1 MGDFSVIGVWRER
14 ASSLMTTATSLP
26 LRRKTTFYGSLQ
38 IQVRVIGAL
47 FMRDVIARF
56 GRHGLGFLW
65 LFLEPMMFAVGVTI
79 IWSYT
84 SHTQGSIPIAAFILT
99 GYSGLVLWR
108 NLVNRLMAG
117 VASNKGL
124 LYHRNVKI
132 IDLLYARGLMEFIA
146 CTVSFILLTIIFS
159 ALGLT
164 SLPDDP
170 LKAFFG
176 WVLYAW
182 FSFAFGLVAAFMGSA
197 NEIFDRIAHIL
208 MYLSMPLTGGFVM
221 VGWMPPEVQDI
232 LLMSPLVH
240 AMELLREGYF
250 GMSIKAEYSISFTVI
265 VNLCLTLVGLILV
278 RSIKRKL
285 IDD

>member
-1 MGDFSVIGVWRER
+1 MTKALTLPSRRE
-14 ASSLMTTATSLP
+14 
-26 LRRKTTFYGSLQ
+26 TTFYGSLQ
-38 IQVRVIGAL
+38 IQLRVIGAL
-47 FMRDVIARF
+47 FMRDVIAKF

-84 SHTQGSIPIAAFILT
+84 SHTQGNISVAAFILT

-124 LYHRNVKI
+124 LYHRNVKVM
-132 IDLLYARGLMEFIA
+132 DLLYARSIMEFAA
-146 CTVSFILLTIIFS
+146 CTISFILLSVIFA
-159 ALGLT
+159 ALGLVT
-164 SLPDDP
+164 LPEDP
-170 LKAFFG
+170 LKALVG

-182 FSFAFGLVAAFMGSA
+182 FAFAFGLVCAFMGSS
-197 NEIFDRIAHIL
+197 NEIFDRVAHIS
-208 MYLSMPLTGGFVM
+208 MYLSMPLTGGLAM
-221 VGWMPPEVQDI
+221 VSWLSPDVQNI
-232 LLMSPLVH
+232 LLMSPLVN

-250 GMSIKAEYSISFTVI
+250 GVSVKAEYSVSYTLA

-278 RSIKRKL
+278 RSIKRQL
-285 IDD
+285 VDS

>member
-1 MGDFSVIGVWRER
+1 
-14 ASSLMTTATSLP
+14 MTTTAATIP
-26 LRRKTTFYGSLQ
+26 LRRKTSFYGSLQ

-47 FMRDVIARF
+47 FMRDIIARF

-79 IWSYT
+79 IWSFAA
-84 SHTQGSIPIAAFILT
+84 HTQGNIPIAAFVLT

-108 NLVNRLMAG
+108 SLIGRLMAG

-132 IDLLYARGLMEFIA
+132 IDLLYARGLMEATA
-146 CTVSFILLTIIFS
+146 CTISFLLLSVIFT

-164 SLPDDP
+164 ALVDDP
-170 LKAFFG
+170 LKIVVG

-182 FSFAFGLVAAFMGSA
+182 FSFAAGLVAAFMGAA
-197 NEIFDRIAHIL
+197 NEVFDRVAHIL
-208 MYLSMPLTGGFVM
+208 MYLSMPLTGGFAM
-221 VGWMPPEVQDI
+221 VSWMPSGAQNI
-232 LLMSPLVH
+232 LLMSPLVN

-250 GMSIKAEYSISFTVI
+250 GMSIKAQYSISYVVM
-265 VNLCLTLVGLILV
+265 VNIGLTFVGLVLV
-278 RSIKRKL
+278 RSIRRKL

>member
-1 MGDFSVIGVWRER
+1 M
-14 ASSLMTTATSLP
+14 P
-26 LRRKTTFYGSLQ
+26 LRRETTFFGSLQ
-38 IQVRVIGAL
+38 IQLRVISAL

-56 GRHGLGFLW
+56 GRNGLGFLW

-84 SHTQGSIPIAAFILT
+84 HHTQGNIPIAAFILT

-108 NLVNRLMAG
+108 SLINRLMAG

-146 CTVSFILLTIIFS
+146 CTISFILLTIIFS
-159 ALGLT
+159 TLGLI

-170 LKAFFG
+170 LKAFAG

-182 FSFAFGLVAAFMGSA
+182 FAFAFGLIASFMGAA
-197 NEIFDRIAHIL
+197 NEIFDRVAHVL
-208 MYLSMPLTGGFVM
+208 MYLSMPLTGGFAM
-221 VGWMPPEVQDI
+221 VNWLPPEVQDI
-232 LLMSPLVH
+232 LLMSPLVN

-250 GMSIKAEYSISFTVI
+250 GMSIKAEYSVSFIVI
-265 VNLCLTLVGLILV
+265 VNLCVTLVGLILV
-278 RSIKRKL
+278 RSIRRKL

>member
-1 MGDFSVIGVWRER
+1 
-14 ASSLMTTATSLP
+14 MTTATSLP

-79 IWSYT
+79 IWMYT
-84 SHTQGSIPIAAFILT
+84 THTPGNIPVAAFILT

-108 NLVNRLMAG
+108 NLVSRLMAG

-124 LYHRNVKI
+124 LYHRNVKVL
-132 IDLLYARGLMEFIA
+132 DLLYARAVMEFVA
-146 CTVSFILLTIIFS
+146 STMAFILLSLIFS
-159 ALGLT
+159 ALDLI

-170 LKAFFG
+170 VKVFAG

-182 FSFAFGLVAAFMGSA
+182 FGFGFGLIAAFMGAS
-197 NEIFDRIAHIL
+197 NEIFDRVAHIL
-208 MYLSMPLTGGFVM
+208 MYLSMPLTGGFAM
-221 VGWMPPEVQDI
+221 VAWLSPDVQQI
-232 LLMSPLVH
+232 LLMSPLVN

-250 GMSIKAEYSISFTVI
+250 GMSVKAVYSIPYIFL
-265 VNLCLTLVGLILV
+265 VNLCLTLAGLILV
-278 RSIKRKL
+278 RSIKRQL
-285 IDD
+285 VES